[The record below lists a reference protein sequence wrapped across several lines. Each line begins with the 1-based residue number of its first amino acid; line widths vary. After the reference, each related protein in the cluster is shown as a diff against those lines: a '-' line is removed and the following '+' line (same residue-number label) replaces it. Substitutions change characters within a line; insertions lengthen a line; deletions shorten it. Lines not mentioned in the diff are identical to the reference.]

1 MEKSKCVRNLDDF
14 LKSFNFRNNN
24 ENADGKDGK
33 PDNNRRDKTRIF
45 NDYDNPNKK
54 IIIQQFGFKQQDNFD
69 NKPSNE
75 NESNHN
81 QSRKVVKRAVVS
93 YDDL

>member
-1 MEKSKCVRNLDDF
+1 MEKSKCVKSLDDF
-14 LKSFNFRNNN
+14 LKSFNFRNRDENNN
-24 ENADGKDGK
+24 EGKEGRTD
-33 PDNNRRDKTRIF
+33 RRENKTRLF

-54 IIIQQFGFKQQDNFD
+54 LLIQQYGFKQNNQE

-75 NESNHN
+75 NESSYNN
-81 QSRKVVKRAVVS
+81 PKKVVKRAVVS